1 MYVSRIKQAA
11 HHRQGIHARGHQW
24 SGIVQGDATNGDDGR
39 LQAGACALVQRQRGL
54 AGEIVGSAL
63 VSAFPARSALP
74 MALVIATVELV
85 ALFCFQVIALR
96 ALQPHERARAQQL
109 LKDGP

>member
-1 MYVSRIKQAA
+1 MLFRSFAI
-11 HHRQGIHARGHQW
+11 
-24 SGIVQGDATNGDDGR
+24 
-39 LQAGACALVQRQRGL
+39 AGLT
-54 AGEIVGSAL
+54 SAI

-96 ALQPHERARAQQL
+96 ALQP
-109 LKDGP
+109 GPAGTRHIH